1 MVEKLATLAPGRLST
16 LLVQGLRGHHPLF
29 DADAIREAFEGEDSD
44 APVARED
51 ADEVGRALLAICR
64 EPPKVARG
72 AIALLTPSARTSLIR
87 LYFRLLDRAHSEK
100 RRAAP
105 TH

>member
-1 MVEKLATLAPGRLST
+1 MERLSTVAPGRLST

-29 DADAIREAFEGEDSD
+29 DADAIREAFDSPDSD

-51 ADEVGRALLAICR
+51 ANEVGQALLSVCR
-64 EPPKVARG
+64 DQPRVARG
-72 AIALLTPSARTSLIR
+72 AVDALSPAARTSLIR
-87 LYFRLLDRAHSEK
+87 LYFRLLDRAHTEK

>member
-1 MVEKLATLAPGRLST
+1 MEKLPTMAPGRLSV

-29 DADAIREAFEGEDSD
+29 DADAIREAFDAPDAD
-44 APVARED
+44 APVARGD
-51 ADEVGRALLAICR
+51 ASDVGQALLSICR
-64 EPPKVARG
+64 DSPRVARG
-72 AIALLTPSARTSLIR
+72 AVETLSPSARTSLIR
-87 LYFRLLDRAHSEK
+87 LYFRLLDRAHTEK

>member
-1 MVEKLATLAPGRLST
+1 MEKLSTLAPGRLSS

-29 DADAIREAFEGEDSD
+29 DAAAIREAFEAPDVD
-44 APVARED
+44 LPVARED
-51 ADEVGRALLAICR
+51 ANDVGQALLSICR
-64 EPPKVARG
+64 DSPRVARG
-72 AIALLTPSARTSLIR
+72 AVETLTPSARTALIR
-87 LYFRLLDRAHSEK
+87 LYFRLLDRAHTEK

>member
-1 MVEKLATLAPGRLST
+1 MEKLSTLAPGRLSA

-29 DADAIREAFEGEDSD
+29 DAAAIRAAFETPD
-44 APVARED
+44 ADVPVARED
-51 ADEVGRALLAICR
+51 ADEVGHALLSICR
-64 EPPKVARG
+64 DAPRVARG
-72 AIALLTPSARTSLIR
+72 AVETLSPQARTALIR
-87 LYFRLLDRAHSEK
+87 LYFRLLDRAHTER

>member
-1 MVEKLATLAPGRLST
+1 MEKLATLAPGRLST

-29 DADAIREAFEGEDSD
+29 DADAIREAFDGPDSD
-44 APVARED
+44 APVAREE
-51 ADEVGRALLAICR
+51 AHEVGQALLAICR
-64 EPPKVARG
+64 EPPRVARG
-72 AIALLTPSARTSLIR
+72 TIATLTPGARTSLIR
-87 LYFRLLDRAHSEK
+87 LYFRLLDRAHTEK

>member
-1 MVEKLATLAPGRLST
+1 MDKLSTLAPGRLSS

-29 DADAIREAFEGEDSD
+29 DADAIREAFD
-44 APVARED
+44 APDADGPMARED
-51 ADEVGRALLAICR
+51 ADDVGQALLSICR
-64 EPPKVARG
+64 DPPRIARG
-72 AIALLTPSARTSLIR
+72 AVETLTPQARTALIR
-87 LYFRLLDRAHSEK
+87 LYFRLLDRAHVER

>member
-1 MVEKLATLAPGRLST
+1 MEKLSTLAPGRLSV

-29 DADAIREAFEGEDSD
+29 DASAIREAFDAPDAD

-51 ADEVGRALLAICR
+51 ASEVGQALLTICR
-64 EPPKVARG
+64 DSPRAARG
-72 AIALLTPSARTSLIR
+72 AVETLTPAARTSLIR
-87 LYFRLLDRAHSEK
+87 LYFRLLDRAHVEK
-100 RRAAP
+100 RKAAP

>member
-1 MVEKLATLAPGRLST
+1 MDKLVEVAPGRLSM

-29 DADAIREAFEGEDSD
+29 EADAIRQAFDAPDAD
-44 APVARED
+44 APVDRED
-51 ADEVGRALLAICR
+51 ADEVGQALLAMCR
-64 EPPKVARG
+64 ESPAAARG
-72 AIALLTPSARTSLIR
+72 AVETLTPRARTSLIR
-87 LYFRLLDRAHSEK
+87 LYFRLLDRAHTEK

>member
-1 MVEKLATLAPGRLST
+1 MDKLATLAPGRLST

-29 DADAIREAFEGEDSD
+29 EPAAIREAFDAPDAD

-51 ADEVGRALLAICR
+51 ANDVGQALLAICR
-64 EPPKVARG
+64 DTPQMARG
-72 AIALLTPSARTSLIR
+72 AVDMLRPSARTSLIR
-87 LYFRLLDRAHSEK
+87 LYFRLLDRAHTEK

>member
-1 MVEKLATLAPGRLST
+1 MDKLSTLAPGRLSS

-29 DADAIREAFEGEDSD
+29 DADAIREAFEAPDAD
-44 APVARED
+44 APVSRED
-51 ADEVGRALLAICR
+51 ADDVGQALLSICR
-64 EPPKVARG
+64 DSPRAARG
-72 AIALLTPSARTSLIR
+72 AVDTLSPQARLGLIR
-87 LYFRLLDRAHSEK
+87 LYFRLLDRAHDEK

>member
-1 MVEKLATLAPGRLST
+1 MEKLSTLAPGRLSA

-29 DADAIREAFEGEDSD
+29 DAAAIREAFDDPGDL
-44 APVARED
+44 PVARED
-51 ADEVGRALLAICR
+51 AGEVGRALLAICQER
-64 EPPKVARG
+64 PAVARG
-72 AIALLTPSARTSLIR
+72 AIDTLSPSARTSLIR
-87 LYFRLLDRAHSEK
+87 LYFRLLDRAHGEE

>member
-1 MVEKLATLAPGRLST
+1 MDKLSTLAPGRLSA
-16 LLVQGLRGHHPLF
+16 LLVQGLRGHHALF
-29 DADAIREAFEGEDSD
+29 DAAAIREAFDAPDSD

-51 ADEVGRALLAICR
+51 ADDVGQALLAICR
-64 EPPKVARG
+64 DSPRVARG
-72 AIALLTPSARTSLIR
+72 AVDALTPQARTALIR
-87 LYFRLLDRAHSEK
+87 LYFRLLDRAHTER

>member
-1 MVEKLATLAPGRLST
+1 MEKLSTLAPGRLSA
-16 LLVQGLRGHHPLF
+16 LLLQGLRGHHPLF
-29 DADAIREAFEGEDSD
+29 DADAIRQAFDAPDAD

-51 ADEVGRALLAICR
+51 ADDVGQALLSICR
-64 EPPKVARG
+64 DSPRVARG
-72 AIALLTPSARTSLIR
+72 AVETLSPSARTALIR
-87 LYFRLLDRAHSEK
+87 LYFRLLDRAHDEG